1 MSERAAVAT
10 ETYDFSGR
18 FEMGPLLV
26 SPVHVRV
33 EQLRP
38 IIAAHRHSNVS
49 YEIHYTRRG
58 RGTVTVA
65 GTTYDIGPGM
75 LYVTGPGVVH
85 MQVSD
90 PADPVIEYCLYLNC
104 RPISH
109 PPGDPMLLF
118 AQTLFWIGR
127 DDGTLSGLLERL
139 LAENRHSQC
148 DTRQMSETLLRE
160 ALLQLTR
167 LYRREAGATAQTP
180 PLLTRD
186 SFMPILEDAFFY
198 RYRTLTLGE
207 LSGLLNLSVRQTQRL
222 LLAHFGK
229 TFSQKLAEA
238 RMAAAAQFLENTQ
251 LSVTEI
257 SERLGFSSIEHFSAA
272 FRRQMGRSPR
282 AYRNACRRADD
293 PGRVPPA

>member
-1 MSERAAVAT
+1 MEARGAVST

-18 FEMGPLLV
+18 FELGPLLV
-26 SPVHVRV
+26 TPVHVRI

-49 YEIHYTRRG
+49 YEIHYARRG

-65 GTTYDIGPGM
+65 GATYDVAPGM

-104 RPISH
+104 RPLSQA
-109 PPGDPMLLF
+109 PGEAMLLF

-127 DDGTLSGLLERL
+127 DDGTVFSLLERL
-139 LAENRHSQC
+139 VAENRHSQL
-148 DTRQMSETLLRE
+148 DTREMSETLLRE
-160 ALLQLTR
+160 ILIQLTR
-167 LYRREAGATAQTP
+167 LYRREAGARAQTP
-180 PLLTRD
+180 PQLTRD

-198 RYRTLTLGE
+198 RYRTLTLSE

-222 LLAHFGK
+222 LLSHFGK
-229 TFSQKLAEA
+229 TFSQKLTEA
-238 RMAAAAQFLENTQ
+238 RMAAAAQFLENTR

-257 SERLGFSSIEHFSAA
+257 SERLGYSSIEHFSAA
-272 FRRQMGRSPR
+272 FRRQMGASPR
-282 AYRNACRRADD
+282 AYRNRTAAPD
-293 PGRVPPA
+293 

>member
-1 MSERAAVAT
+1 MDRRVAVAT

-18 FEMGPLLV
+18 FELGPLLV
-26 SPVHVRV
+26 SPVHVRI

-49 YEIHYTRRG
+49 YEIHYTHRG

-65 GTTYDIGPGM
+65 GATYDVGPGM

-104 RPISH
+104 RPIAH

-127 DDGTLSGLLERL
+127 DDGTVFRL
-139 LAENRHSQC
+139 LDRLVEENRHGQC
-148 DTRQMSETLLRE
+148 DSREMSETLLRE
-160 ALLQLTR
+160 ILIQLAR
-167 LYRREAGATAQTP
+167 LYRREAGARAQTP

-207 LSGLLNLSVRQTQRL
+207 LAGLLNLSVRQTQRL

-229 TFSQKLAEA
+229 TFSQKLTEA
-238 RMAAAAQFLENTQ
+238 RMAAAAQFLENTR

-272 FRRQMGRSPR
+272 FRRQMGLSPR
-282 AYRNACRRADD
+282 AYRKQMSHPGGDAD
-293 PGRVPPA
+293 

>member
-1 MSERAAVAT
+1 MDRRAAVVT

-18 FEMGPLLV
+18 FELGPLLV
-26 SPVHVRV
+26 SPVHVRI

-49 YEIHYTRRG
+49 YEIHYTHRG

-65 GTTYDIGPGM
+65 GATYDVGPGM

-104 RPISH
+104 RPIAH

-127 DDGTLSGLLERL
+127 DDGTVFRL
-139 LAENRHSQC
+139 LDQLVEENRHSQC
-148 DTRQMSETLLRE
+148 DSREMSETLLRE
-160 ALLQLTR
+160 ILIQLTR
-167 LYRREAGATAQTP
+167 LYRREAGARAQTP

-198 RYRTLTLGE
+198 RYRTLTLDE

-229 TFSQKLAEA
+229 TFSQKLTEA
-238 RMAAAAQFLENTQ
+238 RMAAAAQFLENTR

-272 FRRQMGRSPR
+272 FRRQMGLSPR
-282 AYRNACRRADD
+282 AYRKQMSHPGGDAD
-293 PGRVPPA
+293 

>member
-1 MSERAAVAT
+1 MEVRAAIAT

-18 FEMGPLLV
+18 FELGPLLV
-26 SPVHVRV
+26 SPVHVRI

-49 YEIHYTRRG
+49 YEIHYAQRG

-65 GTTYDIGPGM
+65 GATYDVGPGM

-90 PADPVIEYCLYLNC
+90 PSDPVIEYCLYLNC
-104 RPISH
+104 RPISRA
-109 PPGDPMLLF
+109 PGEAMLLF

-127 DDGTLSGLLERL
+127 DDGGVFALLERL
-139 LAENRHSQC
+139 VAENRHSQL
-148 DTRQMSETLLRE
+148 DTREMSETLLRE
-160 ALLQLTR
+160 ILIQLTR

-186 SFMPILEDAFFY
+186 GFMPILEDAFFY
-198 RYRTLTLGE
+198 RYRTLTLAE
-207 LSGLLNLSVRQTQRL
+207 LSGLLNLSARQTQRL

-229 TFSQKLAEA
+229 TFSQKLTEA
-238 RMAAAAQFLENTQ
+238 RMAAAVQFLENTR

-272 FRRQMGRSPR
+272 FRRQMGLSPR
-282 AYRNACRRADD
+282 AYRKSTDMAKPDS
-293 PGRVPPA
+293 PAP